1 MSDSD
6 RVEEIGRENAAA
18 LEELAWAIEASGGN
32 FELILARCNYSSL
45 RQRITRHL
53 RQRCTVEIQELVLDP
68 AAETFYSPIC
78 YQLEKK
84 HPEALLVFGL
94 ESLIHMERALEAANR
109 IREDFRKRFPFPL
122 VLWVDDTVHRK
133 LIRLA
138 PDFESWA
145 TTVEF
150 AIAPADLL
158 HSLRYQ
164 TDRLFASLL
173 EVEAP
178 SPQDSAVSLGLTEV
192 KAERTPQSKLFR
204 QGAFHRSG
212 MPHFLLSTGS
222 RRQEELQAALADIH
236 KSGLALDPA
245 LQASLNFVNGR
256 EAYKNQ
262 QLETARSYYEQSL
275 AFWQQSKQLE
285 REGCLHFYLG
295 LWWRNEAELNR
306 LAQHHACTAAST
318 HLQQC
323 MTIFRQLG
331 RLDLVASWINALGE
345 VLQKLEQWQELETL
359 AQEALTLNQTFPN
372 ALRLA
377 ATYGFLAEVALQLG
391 NWAEANQYAQKALD
405 IVTEIPE
412 SQRQNKRLRNFYLLL
427 NKLPEERQQS
437 QSRYLF
443 LLARSQ
449 QQLDQVPAALS
460 NLERARSNGPQDDP
474 SLHIHILS
482 HLHGIYFE
490 QHEYLHAFR
499 VRQEKYSV
507 ERQYGFRAFIGAGQP
522 KSRRWGKTAQ
532 RLDQKQTA
540 VTQNIAVSGRQQDVN
555 RLLERIGS
563 TQHKLTIL
571 YGQSGVGKSSLLEGG
586 LVPSLQEKAIG
597 TRDVIPL
604 SLKIYTDWMG
614 ELEGR
619 LGVAL
624 RQKKVRLEHSGRE
637 ISSEIML
644 ELLRQVEQ
652 SNLLVVLI
660 FDQFEDFFVTQQS
673 PDDRQQFFEFFRDC
687 LAIPFVKVLLSLRE
701 DYLHLLLQASRQID
715 FAAINNNILD
725 KDILYYVGNFLPED
739 ASTIICS
746 LTERC
751 QLHLEPALVEAL
763 VQDLSNQI
771 GEVRPIE
778 LQVVGAQLEAEKLT
792 TLAQYRECGPKEM
805 LVKRYLEAAIA
816 NCGPENASIARLSLY
831 FLTDENNE
839 RPPKTQAE
847 LERDLVSLGEDLS
860 QVRAKLDLVFKVL
873 VESGLVFLLPDVS
886 AERYQLVHDYLVA
899 FIRRQQEPEVEYLI
913 EALEDA
919 RAQHQQE
926 SLKRQ
931 QAEEAREQAEQAQQ
945 ILEAANQKARRRIQI
960 GSAILVVAVAIAA
973 LLGVE
978 TGEEIY
984 RAQTVNAI
992 DKSGYR
998 ALQGFESSQLEALMD
1013 AVEAGEKLRPL
1024 VKNNALQNYPTLTPV
1039 SALQQILDGIREK
1052 NQFSHDAPLK
1062 SASFSPDV
1070 KLLATASTDGTVS
1083 LWDIKGQKKRQI
1095 SHKHT
1100 GPLTDI
1106 SFSPDGRF
1114 LATASRNST
1123 AQLWTLYGEKLFV
1136 FEGHKGAVN
1145 SIRFSSNGQRL
1156 VTASSDGTA
1165 HLWNLEDEQLT
1176 TKIEDP
1182 NGAAFWQAQFS
1193 PNGQQIATAAEDGIV
1208 QLWNL
1213 QGEPLKSKQFGKG
1226 AIASLAFSPDGQ
1238 YLAAGGRSGITL
1250 LWNLQNGSVKE
1261 CSGHTKEVTSV
1272 SFSVSKRYG
1281 DYLATASKDKDA
1293 RLWDLNCRQLEV
1305 FRGHS
1310 DILNSI
1316 GFSPDGRYVV
1326 TASEDKTARLWDLS
1340 DKQIATFRGHTAPV
1354 SSVSFSPD
1362 GASLATASEDKTV
1375 RLWNLQGKPLQPPFS
1390 GHGNW
1395 VSQVSFSPDGQL
1407 LATASKDSTAR
1418 LWNLKGNPQ
1427 SHPLENH
1434 EQSVSS
1440 VDFSPDGQQLVTA
1453 SKDGTA
1459 RLWTRDGQ
1467 EIQKFEYS
1475 SVPVWDASFSP
1486 NGRYIATASADGT
1499 ARLWNLNLQ
1508 EEDKT
1513 FIPLEG
1519 HEAAVTR
1526 VQFSPNRKSNRKSV
1540 ATVSEDHTAKL
1551 WKLDGT
1557 EILELQGHHG
1567 PLWGVSFDPDGQLLA
1582 TASSDRTVR
1591 VWDLTKKLKNEP
1603 LALFRHRTAVRSVS
1617 FSPDGKFLATAS
1629 DDNLARLWRMESL
1642 DELLTRGCSWLQEYL
1657 TTNPD
1662 ENRDRKICS

>member
-6 RVEEIGRENAAA
+6 LVEEIGGENVNA

-45 RQRITRHL
+45 RQRIARHL
-53 RQRCTVEIQELVLDP
+53 RQRCAVEIQELVLDP

-78 YQLEKK
+78 SQLGKK

-158 HSLRYQ
+158 HSLQYQ

-173 EVEAP
+173 ETAEP

-204 QGAFHRSG
+204 QGAFQRSG
-212 MPHFLLSTGS
+212 MPHFLLSNGS
-222 RRQEELQAALADIH
+222 RRKEELQAALADIH
-236 KSGLALDPA
+236 KSGLTLDPA

-295 LWWRNEAELNR
+295 LWWRNQAELNR
-306 LAQHHACTAAST
+306 LAQHQACTEART

-345 VLQKLEQWQELETL
+345 VLQKLAQWQELETL

-372 ALRLA
+372 SLRLA
-377 ATYGFLAEVALQLG
+377 ATYGFLAEVALQHG
-391 NWAEANQYAQKALD
+391 NWAEANQSAQKALD

-412 SQRQNKRLRNFYLLL
+412 SQRQNQRLRSFYLLL

-449 QQLDQVPAALS
+449 QQLNQISDALS

-474 SLHIHILS
+474 SLHIQILS

-490 QHEYLHAFR
+490 QQEYLKAFR

-522 KSRRWGKTAQ
+522 KTRRWGKTTQ
-532 RLDQKQTA
+532 LQDQKQTA
-540 VTQNIAVSGRQQDVN
+540 ITQNIAVSGRQQDVD
-555 RLLERIGS
+555 RLLERIGD

-586 LVPSLQEKAIG
+586 LVPALQEKAIG

-604 SLKIYTDWMG
+604 SLKIYTDWRG

-624 RQKKVRLEHSGRE
+624 RQKKVQLVHSGRE
-637 ISSEIML
+637 NSSEIIL

-652 SNLLVVLI
+652 RNLLVVLI

-673 PDDRQQFFEFFRDC
+673 PAERQQFFEFFRDC
-687 LAIPFVKVLLSLRE
+687 LAIPFVKIVLSSRE

-725 KDILYYVGNFLPED
+725 KDILYYVGNFLPEA
-739 ASTIICS
+739 ASAIIRS

-763 VQDLSNQI
+763 VEDLAREI

-792 TLAQYRECGPKEM
+792 TLAQYQECGPKEM
-805 LVKRYLEAAIA
+805 LVKRYLEAAIE
-816 NCGPENASIARLSLY
+816 NCGPENAGIARLSLY
-831 FLTDENNE
+831 FLTDENNT
-839 RPPKTQAE
+839 RPPKTRAE

-860 QVRAKLDLVFKVL
+860 QVRAKLDLTFKVL

-886 AERYQLVHDYLVA
+886 SERYQLVHDYLVA

-913 EALEDA
+913 EALEEA

-931 QAEEAREQAEQAQQ
+931 QAEEAREQAEQARQ
-945 ILEAANQKARRRIQI
+945 ILEAANQKARQRIQI
-960 GSAILVVAVAIAA
+960 GSAVLGLAVAIAA
-973 LLGVE
+973 LLGVGA
-978 TGEEIY
+978 GEEVY
-984 RAQTVNAI
+984 RAQEVTTI
-992 DKSGYR
+992 EQDGHR
-998 ALQGFESSQLEALMD
+998 ALHGFESSQLESLLD
-1013 AVEAGEKLRPL
+1013 AVEAGEKLKPM
-1024 VKNNALQNYPTLTPV
+1024 VKNKSWQNYPTLTPV

-1052 NQFSHDAPLK
+1052 NQFLHDAPPI
-1062 SASFSPDV
+1062 SASFSPDG
-1070 KLLATASTDGTVS
+1070 KLLATASTDGNGY
-1083 LWDIKGQKKRQI
+1083 LWSIEGQKRQTL
-1095 SHKHT
+1095 SDHT
-1100 GPLTDI
+1100 APLNDI
-1106 SFSPDGRF
+1106 SFSPDGKL
-1114 LATASRNST
+1114 LATASKDST
-1123 AQLWTLYGEKLFV
+1123 TRLWTLAGKTIVQLK
-1136 FEGHKGAVN
+1136 GHQGAVN
-1145 SIRFSSNGQRL
+1145 SVNFSPDGQLL

-1165 HLWNLEDEQLT
+1165 HLWTIQGEQLAVFT
-1176 TKIEDP
+1176 EPGESALWD
-1182 NGAAFWQAQFS
+1182 AQFS
-1193 PNGQQIATAAEDGIV
+1193 ANGRQIATAAEDGTV
-1208 QLWNL
+1208 RLWDLEGRLL
-1213 QGEPLKSKQFGKG
+1213 QSFKEDGDG

-1238 YLAAGGRSGITL
+1238 YLVAGSRVGIIL
-1250 LWNLQNGSVKE
+1250 MWNLQEGTLQE
-1261 CSGHTKEVTSV
+1261 LSGHTNEVTSV
-1272 SFSVSKRYG
+1272 SFSPDGR
-1281 DYLATASKDKDA
+1281 YLATASKDHTA
-1293 RLWDLNCRQLEV
+1293 RLWNLNGRQLEV
-1305 FRGHS
+1305 FSSHAG
-1310 DILNSI
+1310 ILYSVR
-1316 GFSPDGRYVV
+1316 FSPDGHYIV
-1326 TASEDKTARLWDLS
+1326 TTSQDRTVRLWDLS
-1340 DKQIATFRGHTAPV
+1340 DKQVATFKGHTAPIG
-1354 SSVSFSPD
+1354 SIRFSPE
-1362 GASLATASEDKTV
+1362 SKRLATASIDFTA
-1375 RLWNLQGKPLQPPFS
+1375 RLWDLQGKPLQEIS

-1395 VSQVSFSPDGQL
+1395 VSQATFSPDGQR
-1407 LATASKDSTAR
+1407 LATASRDSTAR
-1418 LWNLKGNPQ
+1418 LWDPQ
-1427 SHPLENH
+1427 GHRIAILRGH
-1434 EQSVSS
+1434 EQWVSS

-1453 SKDGTA
+1453 SNDGTA
-1459 RLWTRDGQ
+1459 RLWTLDGQ
-1467 EIQKFEYS
+1467 QLQIFKGHQNQ
-1475 SVPVWDASFSP
+1475 VWDVRFSP
-1486 NGRYIATASADGT
+1486 NGRYIATASVDRT
-1499 ARLWNLNLQ
+1499 ARLWDLQ
-1508 EEDKT
+1508 GNT
-1513 FIPLEG
+1513 VAVLTG
-1519 HEAAVTR
+1519 HKGPVTR
-1526 VQFSPNRKSNRKSV
+1526 I
-1540 ATVSEDHTAKL
+1540 E
-1551 WKLDGT
+1551 
-1557 EILELQGHHG
+1557 
-1567 PLWGVSFDPDGQLLA
+1567 
-1582 TASSDRTVR
+1582 
-1591 VWDLTKKLKNEP
+1591 
-1603 LALFRHRTAVRSVS
+1603 
-1617 FSPDGKFLATAS
+1617 FSPDGESIATVSKDSTAQLWNLEGEEILRHLLRYYLNQNNAVFPKMLAPIK
-1629 DDNLARLWRMESL
+1629 
-1642 DELLTRGCSWLQEYL
+1642 LTC
-1657 TTNPD
+1657 NMH
-1662 ENRDRKICS
+1662 ICRW